1 MGKNALITG
10 ATDGIGKA
18 TAIELAKKGYNL
30 HILGRNKV
38 KGMKVLEELNII
50 SPKGKHELFITDLSN
65 MAEVNE
71 FLETYQAAY
80 STLDVLILNAG
91 IYPSKIELSEDGI
104 DQSFSIGYIS
114 RYLFSVKLNDLLNLS
129 AIGKVIHINGSIVG
143 SIKYSEVRAPKYSK
157 IRSVWQNSVASAL
170 LVRFWKEYTKSTV
183 HHIHWNPGIVN
194 TQTVK
199 SQGSNVRFLSRLMG
213 MIEPE
218 QAGKILANHVDS
230 NRPGQF
236 YFKGKAQKMKN
247 KILRGEKLFNDLVG
261 FSEAFT
267 CVKIPDGY

>member
-1 MGKNALITG
+1 MGKTALITG

-18 TAIELAKKGYNL
+18 TAIELAKKGYSL
-30 HILGRNKV
+30 HILGRNRA
-38 KGMKVLEELNII
+38 KGIKVLEELNLI

-71 FLETYQAAY
+71 FLETYQEAY

-91 IYPSKIELSEDGI
+91 IYPKKIELSGDGI
-104 DQSFSIGYIS
+104 DLTFSIGYIS
-114 RYLFSVKLNDLLNLS
+114 RYLFSVKLNKLLNHTS
-129 AIGKVIHINGSIVG
+129 TGKVVHINGSIVG
-143 SIKYSEVRAPKYSK
+143 NIKYSQLQKPRYSN
-157 IRSVWQNSVASAL
+157 IASVWQNSVASAL
-170 LVRFWKEYTKSTV
+170 LVHFWKEYSKTTT

-199 SQGSNVRFLSRLMG
+199 SQGSIIRILSRLMG

-218 QAGKILANHVDS
+218 QAGKMLADHVDS
-230 NRPGQF
+230 NRSGQF

-247 KILRGEKLFNDLVG
+247 KILRGEKLFNNLIG
-261 FSEAFT
+261 FSMAFT
-267 CVKIPDGY
+267 KIQMPQ